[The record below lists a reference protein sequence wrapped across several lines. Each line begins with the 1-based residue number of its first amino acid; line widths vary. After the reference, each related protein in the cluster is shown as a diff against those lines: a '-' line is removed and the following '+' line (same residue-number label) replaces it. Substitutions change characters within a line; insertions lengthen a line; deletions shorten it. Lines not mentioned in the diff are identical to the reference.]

1 MVKNAWLQMAYWA
14 AQKILHGTAIGNT
27 GWTDFFGQNVAKP
40 FFTAATTLEVSS
52 SSTADVMTS
61 GNGAWKVRV
70 FGLDANYLPITED
83 FELNGQNAVAGAK
96 EFLRVNGA
104 EVIVAKAGYQ
114 NIGDIYVY
122 GSGDTPSSGVPAA
135 PATYLGAKIIAGE
148 GVARCASF
156 TVPAGKSIAIFGMT
170 FGQYDT
176 AARYARMRY
185 GVSLPGS
192 GGFFKYYT
200 IGGLC
205 TAASTLFLYD
215 LPVPLIIPEKA
226 DFRLQMI
233 GSAAGSTLD
242 ATLCV
247 AESEGGVQ
255 P

>member
-1 MVKNAWLQMAYWA
+1 MIKNAWLQMAYWA
-14 AQKILHGTAIGNT
+14 AQRILHGTAIGNT

-40 FFTAATTLEVSS
+40 FFAAATTLKVSS
-52 SSTADVMTS
+52 SSADDVMTT

-70 FGLDANYLPITED
+70 YGLDANYLPLVED
-83 FELNGQNAVAGAK
+83 FELNGQDAVEGEE
-96 EFLRVNGA
+96 EFFRVNGA
-104 EVIVAKAGYQ
+104 EIIASAEGYQ
-114 NIGDIYVY
+114 NVGDIYVY
-122 GSGDTPSSGVPAA
+122 GSDDTPSSGIPAA
-135 PATYLGAKIIAGE
+135 PEAYLGTKILAGE

-156 TVPAGKSIAIFGMT
+156 TVPAGKSIAIFRMN

-176 AARYARMRY
+176 VARYARVRY

-192 GGFFKYYT
+192 GLFKYYT
-200 IGGLC
+200 LGGMS
-205 TAASTLFLYD
+205 TAALASLQVD
-215 LPVPLIIPEKA
+215 LPVPIIIPERA

-242 ATLCV
+242 ATLFV